1 MFSLQYI
8 PGLAA
13 TLGFLLI
20 NGTRF
25 DEIQSVDPWADEGVY
40 CRSRIWLLIG
50 YLVSASAIA
59 IASIIMISTSGSY
72 FGLAC
77 ILQVTSILGSSLV
90 FFVSRTD
97 GESTGGEYGGIG
109 LQ

>member
-1 MFSLQYI
+1 M
-8 PGLAA
+8 
-13 TLGFLLI
+13 
-20 NGTRF
+20 
-25 DEIQSVDPWADEGVY
+25 DPWADEGVY

-97 GESTGGEYGGIG
+97 GESTGEYGGIG

>member
-1 MFSLQYI
+1 MQYI
-8 PGLAA
+8 PGLTA

-25 DEIQSVDPWADEGVY
+25 DEIRSVDPWADDEVY
-40 CRSRIWLLIG
+40 CRSRIWLLVG

-59 IASIIMISTSGSY
+59 IASIIMITTSGSY

-97 GESTGGEYGGIG
+97 GESSGDVGYGGIG